1 MMMCPGSTVTI
12 SALIFI
18 CAVIHGGRS
27 VKINKL
33 QVPSVTEHGAPVT
46 LDCDFTLEATDEGL
60 VVKWL
65 FTKNNSLVYQWI
77 PGPKS
82 KPQDLGILRGR
93 LNLDYKSGVDANS
106 IHRAL
111 HILQPGPDLSGEY
124 TCVVSTFQSEDKQTK
139 SMLVFVPERH
149 LTLRRVASD
158 IGLMRVQCHAE
169 GVFPI
174 PDMILRSQQRTI
186 PDSSVKTEIRDR
198 SSIYDVTATVLLE
211 ALPDSETFSCEL
223 RIAQA
228 NYTRHKETVIFPGSS
243 GVADLHSSQ
252 PRWPTLTPCMVLSA
266 WAALQYIHVRVLG
279 FLQ

>member
-1 MMMCPGSTVTI
+1 MMCPGSTVTL

-18 CAVIHGGRS
+18 CAVIHAGRS

-33 QVPSVTEHGAPVT
+33 QVPEVTKHGAPVI

-65 FTKNNSLVYQWI
+65 FTKNQTLVYQWI
-77 PGPKS
+77 AGPKS
-82 KPQDLGILRGR
+82 KPQDLGILKGR
-93 LNLDYKSGVDANS
+93 LNLEYKASVDANS

-111 HILQPGPDLSGEY
+111 HILQPGPDLSGDY
-124 TCVVSTFQSEDKQTK
+124 TCMVSTFQSEDVRTK
-139 SMLVFVPERH
+139 NMLVFVPERH

-174 PDMILRSQQRTI
+174 PDMIIRSQQREI
-186 PDSSVKTEIRDR
+186 PDSSINLEIRTR
-198 SSIYDVTATVLLE
+198 NGMYDVTATALLD
-211 ALPDSETFSCEL
+211 ALPDSETFSCEI

-266 WAALQYIHVRVLG
+266 WAALQYMQVRILG
-279 FLQ
+279 FIQ